1 MAQGSMFVHSIIM
14 REFLMMTSL
23 ILLDTLTIK
32 MEKSIK
38 ETLMMVK
45 KMERGFTLGLM
56 VPIMKD
62 FIRMIWSMVKENL
75 NLKMNLIG
83 KENGFMGKNKDLE
96 HYLLGTKSMLPN
108 GWMECQQII
117 QTKATLAIWQAEFQL
132 IDDFIISN
140 IFRILMR
147 KKFGNCWM
155 DWKISLFLQFTL
167 KVSLSF

>member
-62 FIRMIWSMVKENL
+62 FIRMI
-75 NLKMNLIG
+75 
-83 KENGFMGKNKDLE
+83 
-96 HYLLGTKSMLPN
+96 
-108 GWMECQQII
+108 
-117 QTKATLAIWQAEFQL
+117 
-132 IDDFIISN
+132 
-140 IFRILMR
+140 
-147 KKFGNCWM
+147 
-155 DWKISLFLQFTL
+155 
-167 KVSLSF
+167 